1 MDIDK
6 IEMDVIYV
14 NVDAAP
20 RLIVLSKSKMEIQFW
35 WNVLSDFKVRSVH
48 FLMSIFIFSI
58 IKRMIRVAEFVV
70 VAILTNNQLA
80 RDRKVA
86 IAFGIILVKKKVKC
100 GLQNVIFVSVILE
113 MGSNMER
120 SCVRFSNAPI

>member
-1 MDIDK
+1 M
-6 IEMDVIYV
+6 
-14 NVDAAP
+14 
-20 RLIVLSKSKMEIQFW
+20 
-35 WNVLSDFKVRSVH
+35 RSVH
-48 FLMSIFIFSI
+48 FSMNIFIFSI

-80 RDRKVA
+80 RDRKVV
-86 IAFGIILVKKKVKC
+86 IVFGIILVKKKVKC

-120 SCVRFSNAPI
+120 SCVRCSNAPI